1 MESRV
6 AFLASVVFVKP
17 FFWNNNLSWTPSS
30 FETTP
35 WATRFGAGVAK
46 DQVVGSA
53 GAFSTRE
60 KTTQAGKTSIKKL
73 WEFFRVLIAGFS
85 HLRQVAALRM
95 EWKSEPWAQC
105 YCGDSNLQRLST
117 WIFWNVYLL
126 RHSVNELQMFQW
138 SLPQKTIKPTWI
150 PPTPK
155 KIKPVLAT
163 LGVSNRLQP
172 VAWVEVEPCDSHFSF
187 AQWFRVSDSSKAMI
201 SLVEQLMTRWAR
213 VSQCKVGRSWYYESA
228 WILDNLSR
236 YWFFLYCQK
245 WFWLIVYIF
254 GCIPD
259 KRCDVRSLCRK
270 KWRFFGFSGLFV
282 NRYVAVAFWLAFPK
296 GQGPDDRNVQL
307 RSSSRVMRLWH
318 REIQETVF
326 SCPPAA

>member
-17 FFWNNNLSWTPSS
+17 FFWNTNLSWTPLS

-95 EWKSEPWAQC
+95 EWKSEPWAPC

-117 WIFWNVYLL
+117 WMFLNVDLS

-150 PPTPK
+150 PSPPK
-155 KIKPVLAT
+155 KNQTLTAT
-163 LGVSNRLQP
+163 LGVATGCNPFHELR
-172 VAWVEVEPCDSHFSF
+172 WSHVIPLLFSLN
-187 AQWFRVSDSSKAMI
+187 V
-201 SLVEQLMTRWAR
+201 
-213 VSQCKVGRSWYYESA
+213 
-228 WILDNLSR
+228 
-236 YWFFLYCQK
+236 
-245 WFWLIVYIF
+245 
-254 GCIPD
+254 
-259 KRCDVRSLCRK
+259 
-270 KWRFFGFSGLFV
+270 SGLV
-282 NRYVAVAFWLAFPK
+282 TPPKLWSVWWSSWWHDGLGFPSAK
-296 GQGPDDRNVQL
+296 LEGHGTM
-307 RSSSRVMRLWH
+307 RVP
-318 REIQETVF
+318 QF
-326 SCPPAA
+326 